1 MLPVSSY
8 LHPTQWFVN
17 KNQQHKPRQMSVRA
31 HLVPPSA
38 VPPFE
43 SVLVCRLPGGYL
55 VDQRCGCPKAEMA
68 VEPMLCSDCT
78 DDSQALGVSC
88 TIGRRRCHF
97 DGSRPKAPI
106 FLKKTDRKGSNARC
120 GATILCGKSQ
130 AHTSA
135 TFTSKVI
142 KAKRSS

>member
-8 LHPTQWFVN
+8 LHPSQWFVN

-31 HLVPPSA
+31 HLVSPSA
-38 VPPFE
+38 VPPVE
-43 SVLVCRLPGGYL
+43 SVLMCRWPGGYL
-55 VDQRCGCPKAEMA
+55 VDQRCGRPNAEMA

-78 DDSQALGVSC
+78 DDSQAFGVSC
-88 TIGRRRCHF
+88 AICRRRCHLN
-97 DGSRPKAPI
+97 GSRPKAPI
-106 FLKKTDRKGSNARC
+106 CVKKTKRKGSNARC

-135 TFTSKVI
+135 TFKSKVI
-142 KAKRSS
+142 KTKQST